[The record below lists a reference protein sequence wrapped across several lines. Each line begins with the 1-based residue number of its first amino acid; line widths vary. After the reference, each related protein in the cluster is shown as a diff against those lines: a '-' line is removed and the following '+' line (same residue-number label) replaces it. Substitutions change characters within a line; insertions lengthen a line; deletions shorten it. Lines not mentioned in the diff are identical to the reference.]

1 MTLFKV
7 WGWIYFVSGAI
18 MALANFGKAFNA
30 DDGKERRSAAVGFV
44 VSGVS
49 AWWVFTALQMAR

>member
-7 WGWIYFVSGAI
+7 WGWIYFVSAVI

-30 DDGKERRSAAVGFV
+30 ETGEDRRSAAVGCV

-49 AWWVFTALQMAR
+49 IWWVWIALHLAG